1 MITASAGTGALAGAP
16 GLKEMV
22 YENRASY
29 AQRWGKFI
37 FLGEVPSCRSLCSR
51 LLGYEFMWAN
61 ITSYDFGAKIYW
73 NKIPIL
79 REAFDRFPKAKWIWW
94 LDLDIIIM
102 TPSLD
107 LHTHVLSEEGML
119 QQMLIDQE
127 IVGVGGGLLGFKS
140 LVDPKPD
147 DMNFVIAQDLWGQN
161 VGSFLMRRGDWSD
174 WVLEMWA
181 DPLATA
187 KDWVFPEN
195 DGWTHL
201 FKNHQIVRD
210 HTAIVTQRALNAYPD
225 YNELGEHWKDGDLL
239 VHFAG
244 CGSNKLCPVRWNE
257 MWERRESYEVPEV
270 IQQELANG
278 TAKIEVFQKGDLFT

>member
-1 MITASAGTGALAGAP
+1 MGYVEPLLVDP
-16 GLKEMV
+16 YV
-22 YENRASY
+22 
-29 AQRWGKFI
+29 
-37 FLGEVPSCRSLCSR
+37 R
-51 LLGYEFMWAN
+51 LISHLVGYECVWAN

-79 REAFDRFPKAKWIWW
+79 RDVFDRFPKAKWIWW

-107 LHTHVLSEEGML
+107 LHTHVLSKEGML
-119 QQMLIDQE
+119 EHMLIDQE
-127 IVGVGGGLLGFKS
+127 IVGVGGGPLGFKT
-140 LVDPKPD
+140 LADPNPN
-147 DMNFVIAQDLWGQN
+147 DMNFLIAQDFWGQN

-210 HTAIVTQRALNAYPD
+210 HTAIMKQRALNAYPN
-225 YNELGEHWKDGDLL
+225 YNDLGEHWEQGDLL

-244 CGSNKLCPVRWNE
+244 CGNNEKCPERWDE
-257 MWERRESYEVPEV
+257 MWDKRESYDVPEAV
-270 IQQELANG
+270 KQELANG
-278 TAKIEVFQKGDLFT
+278 TARIETMQKGDPST